1 MAALAGLALFER
13 DPELVTGRAF
23 LRSGQS
29 RALVIDGPPG
39 IGKSAV
45 WRALVNVA
53 REDGHL
59 VLECTGHAAEA
70 RLTFAGLTDLLGA
83 VGNEAFARL
92 PGAQAGALKIALL
105 RADAADAAEPASP
118 VDPRAVASGA
128 LGVLRELASR
138 QPVLVAI
145 DDVPWLDGASADAIT
160 FAARRLGSDRVR
172 FLLAKRTGEQTELER
187 ALADE
192 LTRLS
197 VGPLSPGA
205 IRHMLANRLSVRLPQ
220 HLVGRIF
227 AATLG
232 NPLFA
237 LELGRALAEQGLPAQ
252 GLAEQGEAL
261 PVPETVEELLVARV
275 TGLPRPVRRLL
286 LAVALGGEI
295 EFSRLG
301 DIGRPADLDEAI
313 ELGLALITRQQ
324 CVRASHPL
332 LAAAARKHS
341 TPGERRELHLAL
353 AAVAA
358 DDELRARH
366 LALACHGP
374 DEQLA
379 ATVAAAAGRA
389 FARGARREAAELGE
403 HALRLTPAR
412 SAEHLARLLT
422 LADFLHT
429 AGETQR
435 LKELLTANLDS
446 IPAGPPRARALVLF
460 ADVATRH
467 LDDYR
472 ECLEQARAEAEA
484 DPGLHA
490 LIVARMSSAVIT
502 VEQIADAEKQALEVL
517 PAAERAGP
525 EIERAV
531 LYALAWARVLR
542 GVPIDDVCERWDA
555 ASASPGNLAVSP
567 TRLAAQRHLWRGEL
581 GAARQAFERL
591 LTLSE
596 DRGEIGS
603 YIWARLH
610 LCELALQA
618 GDWPTAQRLLD
629 EAEQTAEGEFYV
641 EPYHQRC
648 RALLAACR
656 DLPDEAAR
664 WIDDAI
670 GRAEAIDFQ
679 WDWLEGLR
687 ARGITALLAGEPGRA
702 ADSLG
707 TVWEHITREGV
718 EEPGVF
724 PVAPDLVEALIEL
737 GEDQRALA
745 VTSRLRMLATRQEH
759 PWGLITAARCGAL
772 IRLVTPPYDVTAA
785 AELAATAD
793 SYGRLGLRFDRGRT
807 LLALG
812 RAERKLRKWA
822 AARRSLELAAATFD
836 EIGSAGWAAYARSEA
851 GRIGARRPGGT
862 GELTP
867 TERRVVELAAAGHSN
882 KEIARTLFVSINT
895 VEGHLSHAYAKLGVR
910 SRAQLARRL
919 ASDGNGEKT

>member
-1 MAALAGLALFER
+1 MAGMAIFER
-13 DPELVTGRAF
+13 EPELNAGREF
-23 LRSGQS
+23 LRAGQS
-29 RALVIDGPPG
+29 RMLAIDGPAG

-45 WRALVNVA
+45 WRALLGAA

-59 VLECTGHAAEA
+59 VLACTGHAAEA
-70 RLTFAGLTDLLGA
+70 RLTFAGLTDLLGG
-83 VGNEAFARL
+83 VSDEALERL
-92 PGAQAGALKIALL
+92 PGVQASALKVALL
-105 RADAADAAEPASP
+105 RAEAATPI
-118 VDPRAVASGA
+118 DPRAVASA
-128 LGVLRELASR
+128 VLGVLRALASR

-145 DDVPWLDGASADAIT
+145 DDIQWLDDASADAIS
-160 FAARRLGSDRVR
+160 FAARRLGGDRVR
-172 FLLAKRTGEQTELER
+172 FLLARRPGEATQLER
-187 ALADE
+187 TLAGE

-197 VGPLSPGA
+197 IGPLSPAA
-205 IRHMLANRLSVRLPQ
+205 IRHMLANRLSLRLPQ

-227 AATLG
+227 TATLG

-237 LELGRALAEQGLPAQ
+237 LELGRALTEQGLPAP
-252 GLAEQGEAL
+252 GEGL
-261 PVPETVEELLVARV
+261 PVPETVEELLGARV
-275 TGLPRPVRRLL
+275 TRLPQRVRRLL

-295 EFSRLG
+295 ELSRLG
-301 DIGRPADLDEAI
+301 DIAAPADLDEAMD
-313 ELGLALITRQQ
+313 LGLAHITRQQ

-353 AAVAA
+353 AAAAA

-374 DEQLA
+374 DERLA
-379 ATVAAAAGRA
+379 AIVAAAAGRA
-389 FARGARREAAELGE
+389 FARGARREAVELGE
-403 HALRLTPAR
+403 HALRLTPAG
-412 SAEHLARLLT
+412 SAQHSGRLLT
-422 LADFLHT
+422 LADYLHT
-429 AGETQR
+429 AGETER

-446 IPAGPPRARALVLF
+446 IPAGPPRARALTLF

-467 LDDYR
+467 LVDYR
-472 ECLEQARAEAEA
+472 ECLERARAEAEA

-517 PAAERAGP
+517 PAAEGAGP
-525 EIERAV
+525 EVQRPV

-542 GVPIDDVCERWDA
+542 GLPIDDVCERWDA

-567 TRLAAQRHLWRGEL
+567 TRVAAQRHLWRGDL
-581 GAARQAFERL
+581 AAARQAFERL

-629 EAEQTAEGEFYV
+629 EAEQTAEGGFYV

-656 DLPDEAAR
+656 DLPEEAAR

-670 GRAEAIDFQ
+670 EAAEAIDFQ

-687 ARGITALLAGEPGRA
+687 ARGITALLTGEPGRA
-702 ADSLG
+702 AQSLG
-707 TVWEHITREGV
+707 TVWEHLTREGV

-737 GEDQRALA
+737 GEDQRALT
-745 VTSRLRMLATRQEH
+745 VTSRLRMLATRHEH
-759 PWGLITAARCGAL
+759 PWALITAARCGAL
-772 IRLVTPPYDVTAA
+772 IRLVTPPYDAAAA
-785 AELAATAD
+785 AELAAAAD
-793 SYGRLGLRFDRGRT
+793 SYQRLGLRFDRGRT

-836 EIGSAGWAAYARSEA
+836 EIGSTGWAAYARAEA
-851 GRIGARRPGGT
+851 GRIGARRPGGS

-919 ASDGNGEKT
+919 AREGNGDRDK